1 MKHFSGYRDEGLG
14 GAFYL
19 FILPAFVLYFVFFL
33 LPFFLGIQYSFL
45 NWNGKTPDIPIQ
57 IIPKKF
63 ELLVDKNLPIEIS
76 KNDFEKKFLPQIVDE
91 KEYIENLYLK
101 NKAEDYYI
109 LDLTLTDD
117 VYEKAEFIL
126 KQSNCT
132 SLLSDTEKEKLHTYY
147 ENQENIYLLKSD
159 VSFLDRSYIK
169 KTFAQVY
176 YHNIKNVGLKN
187 YKRLFHDGKF
197 K

>member
-57 IIPKKF
+57 FIPKKF

-91 KEYIENLYLK
+91 KEYIENLYSK
-101 NKAEDYYI
+101 NKTEDFYV
-109 LDLTLTDD
+109 LNLALTDD
-117 VYEKAEFIL
+117 SYEKAEFIL

-147 ENQENIYLLKSD
+147 ENQENIYLQNTVD
-159 VSFLDRSYIK
+159 VF
-169 KTFAQVY
+169 
-176 YHNIKNVGLKN
+176 
-187 YKRLFHDGKF
+187 
-197 K
+197 